1 VSAHGDH
8 DLGHTV
14 AGWTGTSIG
23 ALGSTVL
30 GAAVVTASAAV
41 LWLGVA
47 IVVLAALTCWIL
59 HLAGWGKATGPRP
72 PALQGWRT
80 RDTGARLG
88 HPGCL
93 GCRLAGRG
101 GARALPAGRRPHA
114 PGPRAGVVR
123 ANGRGAEPAPR

>member
-1 VSAHGDH
+1 MSAHGDH

-30 GAAVVTASAAV
+30 GAAVVTASPAV

-59 HLAGWGKATGPRP
+59 HLAGWGKAAGPRP